1 MLYPCFRIYITGYV
15 NNHQMVL
22 VKVQKWYTQKNVKKK
37 SKKTLNGIYK
47 SEKIR

>member
-15 NNHQMVL
+15 NNHQLVL
-22 VKVQKWYTQKNVKKK
+22 VKVQKWYTKKCQKM

-47 SEKIR
+47 SKKIS